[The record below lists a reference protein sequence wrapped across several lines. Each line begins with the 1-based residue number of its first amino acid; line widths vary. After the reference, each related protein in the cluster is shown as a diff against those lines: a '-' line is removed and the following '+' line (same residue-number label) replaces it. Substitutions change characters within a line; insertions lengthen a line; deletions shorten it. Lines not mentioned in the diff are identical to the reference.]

1 MQYDIFLGIALTF
14 GAGMLAQWVAW
25 RFRLPAIVLL
35 FTMGLLFG
43 PGLGILH
50 PSETMGW
57 VFRPLVSLLVAIVVF
72 EGGWPWT
79 FASFGKPGKA
89 LHA

>member
-1 MQYDIFLGIALTF
+1 
-14 GAGMLAQWVAW
+14 MLAQWVAW

-35 FTMGLLFG
+35 FSLGRIFG

-57 VFRPLVSLLVAIVVF
+57 MFRPLVSLLVALVVF
-72 EGGWPWT
+72 EGGMALD
-79 FASFGKPGKA
+79 FRQLREAGKA